1 MKKSLLI
8 AIAMLAITV
17 FIACTTKQVT
27 ESTINLQLQN
37 SVDSIVKQD
46 MKEFAAQEGMVIVME
61 TSTDNLRAMAG
72 WKEDNGKVA
81 KDTTLLTKARETF
94 LFRGVS
100 LLAALE
106 TGKVSLDDM
115 FHTYAGIDVI
125 GQDTIYDH
133 NWRKGGYGEL
143 TLLQGLAYNS
153 SIAIDKAVDVAYQDK
168 DVFLQKLQQMGL
180 EKDST
185 FKGSWTVYALGFHHR
200 RPTSMV
206 SFFNAIANG
215 GKKVSPKMKEGSTIV
230 VDSMI
235 AKKKNIESMQKAL
248 RFFVT
253 NGLGKKAESK
263 WSMWLVSLEV
273 SIWKMASMLTSAATF
288 LSRSPNTRYSS
299 AIKDRRP
306 HHLQR
311 WQTPL
316 PMRLSQNGCRR
327 SGPGKHGQEA
337 DKKCRIT
344 SKEDCPSKGSPLII

>member
-1 MKKSLLI
+1 MKKSSLTTI
-8 AIAMLAITV
+8 AILVVTV
-17 FIACTTKQVT
+17 FSACTAKQVT
-27 ESTINLQLQN
+27 ESTINTQLQN
-37 SVDSIVKQD
+37 SVDSIVKQG
-46 MKEFAAQEGMVIVME
+46 MEEFAALEGMAIVME
-61 TSTDNLRAMAG
+61 TATGNLRAMVG
-72 WKEDNGKVA
+72 WKEDNGKVVE
-81 KDTTLLTKARETF
+81 DTTLLSKARESF
-94 LFRGVS
+94 LFRGAS

-106 TGKVSLDDM
+106 TGNVSLDDM
-115 FHTYAGIDVI
+115 FNTYTGIDVI
-125 GQDTIYDH
+125 GKDTIYDH
-133 NWRKGGYGEL
+133 NWRRGGYGEL

-153 SIAIDKAVDVAYQDK
+153 SIAIDKAVNVAYQNK

-263 WSMWLVSLEV
+263 MVNVAGISG
-273 SIWKMASMLTSAATF
+273 SIHMEDGI
-288 LSRSPNTRYSS
+288 Y
-299 AIKDRRP
+299 
-306 HHLQR
+306 
-311 WQTPL
+311 
-316 PMRLSQNGCRR
+316 
-327 SGPGKHGQEA
+327 A
-337 DKKCRIT
+337 DFC
-344 SKEDCPSKGSPLII
+344 G

>member
-1 MKKSLLI
+1 MKKIFFAAFIMLI
-8 AIAMLAITV
+8 VTV
-17 FIACTTKQVT
+17 FTACTAKQVP
-27 ESTINLQLQN
+27 ESTVNTQLQN

-61 TSTDNLRAMAG
+61 TSTGNLRAVVG
-72 WKEDNGKVA
+72 WKEDKGKVVE
-81 KDTTLLTKARETF
+81 DTTLLSKARETF
-94 LFRGVS
+94 LFRGAS

-106 TGKVSLDDM
+106 TGKVTLDDM

-153 SIAIDKAVDVAYQDK
+153 SIAIDKAVDVAYQNK

-185 FKGSWTVYALGFHHR
+185 FKGSWPVYALGFHHR

-215 GKKVSPKMKEGSTIV
+215 GKMVSPKMQEGSAIV

-235 AKKKNIESMQKAL
+235 AKKKNIESMQKHLDSSSQTAWA
-248 RFFVT
+248 RRQ
-253 NGLGKKAESK
+253 NQK
-263 WSMWLVSLEV
+263 WSMWLASQEV
-273 SIWKMASMLTSAATF
+273 SIRKMASMQTSAATS
-288 LSRSPNTRYSS
+288 LSRNRNTRYSS
-299 AIKDRRP
+299 AIRDQG
-306 HHLQR
+306 HQLLEET
-311 WQTPL
+311 WQEK
-316 PMRLSQNGCRR
+316 LSER
-327 SGPGKHGQEA
+327 
-337 DKKCRIT
+337 
-344 SKEDCPSKGSPLII
+344 

>member
-61 TSTDNLRAMAG
+61 TSTGNLRAVVG
-72 WKEDNGKVA
+72 WKEDKGKVVE
-81 KDTTLLTKARETF
+81 DTTLLSKARETF
-94 LFRGVS
+94 LFRGAS

-106 TGKVSLDDM
+106 TGKVTLDDM

-153 SIAIDKAVDVAYQDK
+153 SIAIDKAVDVAYQNK

-185 FKGSWTVYALGFHHR
+185 FKGSWPVYALGFHHR

-215 GKKVSPKMKEGSTIV
+215 GKMVSPKLQEGSAIV
-230 VDSMI
+230 ADSMI
-235 AKKKNIESMQKAL
+235 AKKKNI
-248 RFFVT
+248 
-253 NGLGKKAESK
+253 
-263 WSMWLVSLEV
+263 
-273 SIWKMASMLTSAATF
+273 
-288 LSRSPNTRYSS
+288 
-299 AIKDRRP
+299 
-306 HHLQR
+306 
-311 WQTPL
+311 
-316 PMRLSQNGCRR
+316 
-327 SGPGKHGQEA
+327 
-337 DKKCRIT
+337 
-344 SKEDCPSKGSPLII
+344 

>member
-1 MKKSLLI
+1 MKKVFFVAFVLLI
-8 AIAMLAITV
+8 VMGFAACSNKLVPVSTV
-17 FIACTTKQVT
+17 
-27 ESTINLQLQN
+27 NLQLQN
-37 SVDSIVKQD
+37 TVDSLLKQG
-46 MKEFAAQEGMVIVME
+46 MGEYGATEGMAIVVE
-61 TSTDNLRAMAG
+61 TSTGNLRAIVG
-72 WKEDNGKVA
+72 LKENSGQLVS
-81 KDTTLLTKARETF
+81 DTTLFSKARETF
-94 LFRGVS
+94 LFRSAS

-106 TGKVSLDDM
+106 TGNVSLDDM
-115 FHTYAGIDVI
+115 FDTYAGIDVV

-168 DVFLQKLQQMGL
+168 DVFLQKLEQMGL

-185 FKGSWTVYALGFHHR
+185 FKGSWPVYALGFHHR

-215 GKKVSPKMKEGSTIV
+215 GKMVSPKIQEGSPIV

-263 WSMWLVSLEV
+263 MVNVAGISGSIHTEDGIYADFCGYFPAEMTVS
-273 SIWKMASMLTSAATF
+273 ANRYHCSA
-288 LSRSPNTRYSS
+288 
-299 AIKDRRP
+299 
-306 HHLQR
+306 
-311 WQTPL
+311 
-316 PMRLSQNGCRR
+316 
-327 SGPGKHGQEA
+327 
-337 DKKCRIT
+337 
-344 SKEDCPSKGSPLII
+344 

>member
-8 AIAMLAITV
+8 AITMLAVTV

-27 ESTINLQLQN
+27 EGTINPQLQN
-37 SVDSIVKQD
+37 SVDSIVKQG
-46 MKEFAAQEGMVIVME
+46 MEEFAAEEGMTIIME
-61 TSTDNLRAMAG
+61 TSTGNLQAMVG
-72 WKEDNGKVA
+72 WKEDNGNAV
-81 KDTTLLTKARETF
+81 KDTTLLTKARESF
-94 LFRGVS
+94 LFRGAS

-106 TGKVSLDDM
+106 TGNVSLDDM
-115 FHTYAGIDVI
+115 FNTYTGIDVI

-153 SIAIDKAVDVAYQDK
+153 SIAIDKAADVAYQNK

-185 FKGSWTVYALGFHHR
+185 FKGSWPVYALGFHHI

-215 GKKVSPKMKEGSTIV
+215 GKMVSPKMQEGPAIV

-235 AKKKNIESMQKAL
+235 AKKKNIESIQKAL

-253 NGLGKKAESK
+253 NGLGKKAETKMVNVAGISGSIHTEDGIYADFCGYFPIEK
-263 WSMWLVSLEV
+263 PKYTVLVSY
-273 SIWKMASMLTSAATF
+273 KRPGAPAPGGNMAGQTF
-288 LSRSPNTRYSS
+288 RKIAEL
-299 AIKDRRP
+299 
-306 HHLQR
+306 LQK
-311 WQTPL
+311 
-316 PMRLSQNGCRR
+316 NN
-327 SGPGKHGQEA
+327 K
-337 DKKCRIT
+337 
-344 SKEDCPSKGSPLII
+344 

>member
-17 FIACTTKQVT
+17 FSACTAKQLP

-61 TSTDNLRAMAG
+61 TSTGNLRAVVG
-72 WKEDNGKVA
+72 WKEDKGKVVE
-81 KDTTLLTKARETF
+81 DTTLLSKARETF
-94 LFRGVS
+94 LFRGAS

-106 TGKVSLDDM
+106 TGKVTLDDM

-153 SIAIDKAVDVAYQDK
+153 SIAIDKAVDVAYQNK
-168 DVFLQKLQQMGL
+168 DVFLQKLQQRGL

-185 FKGSWTVYALGFHHR
+185 FKGSWPVYALGFHHR

-215 GKKVSPKMKEGSTIV
+215 GKMVSPKLQEGSAIV

-253 NGLGKKAESK
+253 NGLGKKAETKMVNVAGISGSIHTEDGIYADFCGYFPIEK
-263 WSMWLVSLEV
+263 PKYTVFVSYKRPGTPAPGGNMAGRTFRKIAELLE
-273 SIWKMASMLTSAATF
+273 K
-288 LSRSPNTRYSS
+288 N
-299 AIKDRRP
+299 IK
-306 HHLQR
+306 
-311 WQTPL
+311 
-316 PMRLSQNGCRR
+316 
-327 SGPGKHGQEA
+327 
-337 DKKCRIT
+337 
-344 SKEDCPSKGSPLII
+344 